1 MTPEQIA
8 ACVPALQAWF
18 TALTA
23 AQKAVSSYG
32 TALAAVQ
39 KELATQ
45 QSAASSS
52 SSGSSGTSG
61 GTGSSGSSGSTGSGA
76 SGGLSTEAAAA
87 AQEAKILSDQASITS
102 AQQQLTAAQTNLAAS
117 TLTAPIGGV
126 VGAVG
131 LTAGQSE
138 TSSSGITIVGDGAA
152 TVTLAVPLDKLP
164 SIKVGQAATVTAP
177 GLGALT
183 GTVTQISMLPSS
195 STSTGGTSS
204 AAVTYDVTVTLPST
218 PQTLA
223 SGTYATTTITTA
235 SSSDV
240 LTVPV
245 SAVPGVTSGSARV
258 GVLANGAVTEKTV
271 TVGAVGGGLAEIRT
285 GLTEGEQVVIADVQA
300 ALPTNNSQ
308 NVRGVTGPTGAGG
321 GTVRFTGGGAAVP
334 GGAGAGARPGG

>member
-1 MTPEQIA
+1 M
-8 ACVPALQAWF
+8 
-18 TALTA
+18 
-23 AQKAVSSYG
+23 
-32 TALAAVQ
+32 
-39 KELATQ
+39 
-45 QSAASSS
+45 
-52 SSGSSGTSG
+52 
-61 GTGSSGSSGSTGSGA
+61 
-76 SGGLSTEAAAA
+76 
-87 AQEAKILSDQASITS
+87 
-102 AQQQLTAAQTNLAAS
+102 
-117 TLTAPIGGV
+117 
-126 VGAVG
+126 GAVG

-164 SIKVGQAATVTAP
+164 SIKVGQAATVTPP

-195 STSTGGTSS
+195 STSTGGTSGS
-204 AAVTYDVTVTLPST
+204 TVTYDVTVTLPST

-258 GVLANGAVTEKTV
+258 GVLTNGAVTEKTV

-308 NVRGVTGPTGAGG
+308 NVRGVTGPTGVGG
-321 GTVRFTGGGAAVP
+321 GTVRFTGAGGGGGRPYRAVP
-334 GGAGAGARPGG
+334 DRVLARAAEGFLVCGAQPLSVTTEDPPHPGVVDLPPEPIPRGRRRARQPAQAGRSEPARHGIR

>member
-1 MTPEQIA
+1 
-8 ACVPALQAWF
+8 
-18 TALTA
+18 
-23 AQKAVSSYG
+23 
-32 TALAAVQ
+32 VQ
-39 KELATQ
+39 
-45 QSAASSS
+45 
-52 SSGSSGTSG
+52 
-61 GTGSSGSSGSTGSGA
+61 
-76 SGGLSTEAAAA
+76 
-87 AQEAKILSDQASITS
+87 AKILNDQASITS

-152 TVTLAVPLDKLP
+152 TVTLAVSLDKLP
-164 SIKVGQAATVTAP
+164 SIKIGQAATVTPP
-177 GLGALT
+177 GLGALK
-183 GTVTQISMLPSS
+183 GTVTQISMLPSA
-195 STSTGGTSS
+195 STSTAGTSN
-204 AAVTYDVTVTLPST
+204 ATVTYDVTVTLPST

-235 SSSDV
+235 SSNDV

-321 GTVRFTGGGAAVP
+321 GTARFTGSGAGGGAAIP
-334 GGAGAGARPGG
+334 GGAGAGGAGVRPGG